1 MSMDSKVP
9 DHRGRRTFTLSS
21 FPKSLAV
28 VPGQPF
34 ATGFIM
40 AAGALL
46 AVGLAMVVVSMSSVL
61 MSITL
66 ALFLALG
73 MTPAVNALKGRGM
86 PHGWSV
92 LTVIVAFVVLMI
104 GIAALVVPAIVR
116 QFTEFLASIP
126 QEIDAIQASQW
137 YTELSE
143 SMGFNASE
151 QLLAAFETYFTAEN
165 LLALSGGVLHVGM
178 GIVNGISSAFL
189 VIVLTLYFVSTLDPM
204 KLAVARL
211 VPAYR
216 REKFSTTLNSIVFAV
231 GKAVAG
237 AVTLSAINA
246 AVVLVIFLLLG
257 SQVAVLFA
265 LMAFLITLIPMIG
278 SALFLILGTLGALL
292 ISPSAA
298 LVFLIAYFI
307 YVQLEAYQVTPR
319 IMGKAVN
326 VPGVLVIIAAMTGA
340 ALMGLFGAL
349 LAIPITA
356 SILIIVREIVIPKR
370 DAQTEPP
377 S

>member
-92 LTVIVAFVVLMI
+92 LTVIVAFVLLMI

-143 SMGFNASE
+143 SMGFNATE

-278 SALFLILGTLGALL
+278 SVLFLIIGTLGALL

>member
-21 FPKSLAV
+21 FPKGLAV

-92 LTVIVAFVVLMI
+92 LTVIVAFVLLMI

-137 YTELSE
+137 YTVLSE

-278 SALFLILGTLGALL
+278 SVLFLIIGTLGALL

-356 SILIIVREIVIPKR
+356 SILIVVREIVIPKR

>member
-1 MSMDSKVP
+1 
-9 DHRGRRTFTLSS
+9 
-21 FPKSLAV
+21 
-28 VPGQPF
+28 
-34 ATGFIM
+34 M

-92 LTVIVAFVVLMI
+92 LTVIAAFVLLMV
-104 GIAALVVPAIVR
+104 GVAALVVPAIVR

-126 QEIDAIQASQW
+126 QEIDAIQASSW
-137 YTELSE
+137 YTGLSE
-143 SMGFNASE
+143 SMGFSASE

-165 LLALSGGVLHVGM
+165 LLMLSGGVLHVGI

-204 KLAVARL
+204 KKAVARL

-216 REKFSTTLNSIVFAV
+216 REKFSETLNSIVFAV
-231 GKAVAG
+231 GKSVAG

-246 AVVLVIFLLLG
+246 SVVLVIFLLLG

-265 LMAFLITLIPMIG
+265 LVAFLITLIPMIG
-278 SALFLILGTLGALL
+278 SVLFLCIGTLGALL
-292 ISPSAA
+292 MSPTAA
-298 LVFLIAYFI
+298 LIFLVVYFI

-340 ALMGLFGAL
+340 ALLGLFGAL

-377 S
+377 T

>member
-73 MTPAVNALKGRGM
+73 MTPAVNALNGRGM

-92 LTVIVAFVVLMI
+92 LTVIVAFVLLMI

-143 SMGFNASE
+143 SMGFNATE

-189 VIVLTLYFVSTLDPM
+189 VIVLTLYFVSTLVPM

-278 SALFLILGTLGALL
+278 SVLFLIIGTLGALL

-356 SILIIVREIVIPKR
+356 SILIVVREIVIPKR

>member
-92 LTVIVAFVVLMI
+92 LTVIVAFVLLMI

-278 SALFLILGTLGALL
+278 SVLFLIIGTLGALL

-356 SILIIVREIVIPKR
+356 SILIVVREIVIPKR

>member
-92 LTVIVAFVVLMI
+92 LTVIVAFVLLMI

-143 SMGFNASE
+143 SMGFNATE

-278 SALFLILGTLGALL
+278 SVLFLIIGTLGALL

-356 SILIIVREIVIPKR
+356 SILIVVREIVIPKR
-370 DAQTEPP
+370 DAQIEPP

>member
-92 LTVIVAFVVLMI
+92 LTVIVAFVLLMI

-278 SALFLILGTLGALL
+278 SVLFFIIGTLGALL

-356 SILIIVREIVIPKR
+356 SILIVVREIVIPKR

>member
-92 LTVIVAFVVLMI
+92 LTVIVAFVLLMI

-143 SMGFNASE
+143 SMGFNATE

-278 SALFLILGTLGALL
+278 SVLFLIIGTLGALL

-356 SILIIVREIVIPKR
+356 SILIVVREIVIPKR

>member
-92 LTVIVAFVVLMI
+92 LTVIVAFVLLMI

-137 YTELSE
+137 YTVLSE

-278 SALFLILGTLGALL
+278 SVLFLIIGTLGALL

-356 SILIIVREIVIPKR
+356 SILIVVREIVIPKR

>member
-9 DHRGRRTFTLSS
+9 DHRGRRAFTLSS

-92 LTVIVAFVVLMI
+92 LTVIVAFVLLMI

-143 SMGFNASE
+143 SMGFNATE

-278 SALFLILGTLGALL
+278 SVLFLIIGTLGALL

-356 SILIIVREIVIPKR
+356 SILIVVREIVIPKR

>member
-92 LTVIVAFVVLMI
+92 LTVIVAFVLLMI

-143 SMGFNASE
+143 SMGFNATE

-246 AVVLVIFLLLG
+246 AVVLVIFLQLG

-278 SALFLILGTLGALL
+278 SVLFFIIGTLGALL

-356 SILIIVREIVIPKR
+356 SILIVVREIVIPKR

>member
-92 LTVIVAFVVLMI
+92 LTVIVAFVLLMI

-265 LMAFLITLIPMIG
+265 LMAFFITLIPMIG
-278 SALFLILGTLGALL
+278 SVLFLIIGTLGALL

-356 SILIIVREIVIPKR
+356 SILIVVREIVIPKR

>member
-1 MSMDSKVP
+1 
-9 DHRGRRTFTLSS
+9 
-21 FPKSLAV
+21 
-28 VPGQPF
+28 
-34 ATGFIM
+34 
-40 AAGALL
+40 
-46 AVGLAMVVVSMSSVL
+46 
-61 MSITL
+61 
-66 ALFLALG
+66 
-73 MTPAVNALKGRGM
+73 
-86 PHGWSV
+86 
-92 LTVIVAFVVLMI
+92 
-104 GIAALVVPAIVR
+104 
-116 QFTEFLASIP
+116 
-126 QEIDAIQASQW
+126 
-137 YTELSE
+137 
-143 SMGFNASE
+143 
-151 QLLAAFETYFTAEN
+151 
-165 LLALSGGVLHVGM
+165 M

-278 SALFLILGTLGALL
+278 SVLFLIIGTLGALL

-356 SILIIVREIVIPKR
+356 SILIVVREIVIPKR

>member
-86 PHGWSV
+86 LHGWSV
-92 LTVIVAFVVLMI
+92 LTVIVAFVLLMI

-143 SMGFNASE
+143 SMGFNATE

-278 SALFLILGTLGALL
+278 SVLFLIIGTLGALL

-356 SILIIVREIVIPKR
+356 SILIVVREIVIPKR

>member
-92 LTVIVAFVVLMI
+92 LTVIVAFVLLMI

-137 YTELSE
+137 YTVLSE
-143 SMGFNASE
+143 SMGFNATE

-278 SALFLILGTLGALL
+278 SVLFLIIGTLGALF

-356 SILIIVREIVIPKR
+356 SILIVVREIVIPKR

>member
-92 LTVIVAFVVLMI
+92 LTVIVAFVLLMI

-137 YTELSE
+137 YTVLSE
-143 SMGFNASE
+143 SMGFNATE

-278 SALFLILGTLGALL
+278 SVLFLIIGTLGALL

-356 SILIIVREIVIPKR
+356 SILIVVREIVIPKR

>member
-92 LTVIVAFVVLMI
+92 LTVIVAFVLLMI

-137 YTELSE
+137 YTVLSE
-143 SMGFNASE
+143 SMGFNATE

-278 SALFLILGTLGALL
+278 SVLFLIIGTLGALL

-356 SILIIVREIVIPKR
+356 SILIVVREIVIPKR
-370 DAQTEPP
+370 DGQTEPP

>member
-73 MTPAVNALKGRGM
+73 MTPAVNALKGRSM

-92 LTVIVAFVVLMI
+92 LTVIVAFVLLMI

-143 SMGFNASE
+143 SMGFNATE

-165 LLALSGGVLHVGM
+165 LLALSGGCCMSAWASSM
-178 GIVNGISSAFL
+178 GS
-189 VIVLTLYFVSTLDPM
+189 
-204 KLAVARL
+204 RQ
-211 VPAYR
+211 
-216 REKFSTTLNSIVFAV
+216 
-231 GKAVAG
+231 
-237 AVTLSAINA
+237 LS
-246 AVVLVIFLLLG
+246 
-257 SQVAVLFA
+257 
-265 LMAFLITLIPMIG
+265 
-278 SALFLILGTLGALL
+278 
-292 ISPSAA
+292 
-298 LVFLIAYFI
+298 
-307 YVQLEAYQVTPR
+307 
-319 IMGKAVN
+319 
-326 VPGVLVIIAAMTGA
+326 
-340 ALMGLFGAL
+340 
-349 LAIPITA
+349 
-356 SILIIVREIVIPKR
+356 
-370 DAQTEPP
+370 
-377 S
+377 

>member
-1 MSMDSKVP
+1 MSMDSRVP
-9 DHRGRRTFTLSS
+9 GHRGRRTFTFRS
-21 FPKSLAV
+21 FPKNLTV

-34 ATGFIM
+34 ATGFVM

-92 LTVIVAFVVLMI
+92 LTVIAAFVLLMV
-104 GIAALVVPAIVR
+104 GVAALVVPAIVR

-126 QEIDAIQASQW
+126 QEIDAIQASSW

-143 SMGFNASE
+143 SMGFSASE

-165 LLALSGGVLHVGM
+165 LLMLSGGVLHVGI

-204 KLAVARL
+204 KKAVARL

-216 REKFSTTLNSIVFAV
+216 REKFSETLNSIVFAV
-231 GKAVAG
+231 GRSVAG

-246 AVVLVIFLLLG
+246 SVVLVIFLLLG

-265 LMAFLITLIPMIG
+265 LVAFLITLIPMIG
-278 SALFLILGTLGALL
+278 SVLFLCIGTLGALL
-292 ISPSAA
+292 MSPTSALIF
-298 LVFLIAYFI
+298 LVVYFI

-340 ALMGLFGAL
+340 ALLGLFGAL

-377 S
+377 T

>member
-73 MTPAVNALKGRGM
+73 MTPAVNALKGRVM

-92 LTVIVAFVVLMI
+92 LTVIVAFVLLMI

-143 SMGFNASE
+143 SMGFNATE

-278 SALFLILGTLGALL
+278 SVLFLIIGTLGALL

-307 YVQLEAYQVTPR
+307 YVQLEAYQITPR

>member
-92 LTVIVAFVVLMI
+92 LTVIVAFVLLMI

-278 SALFLILGTLGALL
+278 SVLFLIIGTLGALL

>member
-92 LTVIVAFVVLMI
+92 LTVIVAFVLLMI

-278 SALFLILGTLGALL
+278 SVLFLIIGTLGALL

-349 LAIPITA
+349 LAIPITV
-356 SILIIVREIVIPKR
+356 SILIVVREIVIPKR

>member
-28 VPGQPF
+28 VLGQPF

-92 LTVIVAFVVLMI
+92 LTVIVAFVLLMI

-278 SALFLILGTLGALL
+278 SVLFLIIGTLGALL

-356 SILIIVREIVIPKR
+356 SILIVVREIVIPKR